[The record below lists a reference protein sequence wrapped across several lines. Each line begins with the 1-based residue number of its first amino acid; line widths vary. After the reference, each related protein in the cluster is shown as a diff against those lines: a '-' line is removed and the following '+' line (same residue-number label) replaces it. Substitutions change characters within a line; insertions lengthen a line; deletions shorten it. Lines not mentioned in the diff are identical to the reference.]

1 MISAVSA
8 RSRTT
13 RLATPLLAIATL
25 TCGAP
30 PAPAE
35 PPAKPEAPAPPD
47 RSRPSRSGVVELSS
61 LPGAVTLD
69 DPGRWRA
76 AAGGSFSTLEH
87 PPSRSRLALRVW
99 RAARGV
105 RPAECEAEARIV
117 RPDLPRA
124 DPESIVESRRIQAP
138 DDFMGTLVVG
148 VEPMPDGSTHGYAL
162 AVSSTIGSCFVFCFE
177 TVADGA
183 DAPLVV
189 ADRLQDAADRI
200 LPSVE
205 LHGVEERV
213 RSERENLK

>member
-25 TCGAP
+25 ACGAP

-35 PPAKPEAPAPPD
+35 PPAKPEAIAPPD
-47 RSRPSRSGVVELSS
+47 RGPPSRSGVVELSS

-69 DPGRWRA
+69 DPTRWRA

-87 PPSRSRLALRVW
+87 SPSRSRLALRVW
-99 RAARGV
+99 RAVRGV
-105 RPAECEAEARIV
+105 RPTECEADARIA

-124 DPESIVESRRIQAP
+124 DPESIVDSRSIQAP
-138 DDFMGTLVVG
+138 EDFMGTLVVG
-148 VEPMPDGSTHGYAL
+148 VEPMPDGSTRGFAL
-162 AVSSTIGSCFVFCFE
+162 AVSSTIGRCFVFCFE

-183 DAPLVV
+183 NAALVV
-189 ADRLQDAADRI
+189 ADRLQEAVDRI

-205 LHGVEERV
+205 LRGIEERV
-213 RSERENLK
+213 QPEREP